1 MKVTLSGFNVD
12 VDSLREP
19 SRESKSGIG
28 VRGSGFGSRNSNPES
43 RIPKHAAHPSPES
56 LTAAYAR
63 ISHSNEPIE
72 SLRRASRRSAEKAR
86 RSNQSIIFE
95 MQHGSV
101 SEHANF
107 NFDVSGLS
115 RLATEDLE
123 HFRLGSYT
131 ERSQRYVRLT
141 DEFVIPEEIRRTP
154 YVDEFIRLVEFQNVW
169 YHELQE
175 RLLAHFV
182 EKYPEQAENPDGRKR
197 LETIAKEDARYVTSL
212 AMETQLGMTLNS
224 RTLRLMLRRFAA
236 NELTEVRRLGEML
249 HAQVEPIAPSLFPP
263 YRPNDFDQKTRP
275 ALRELAARTMVDTFI
290 FKRRVS
296 SDVELVDYTLNADN
310 KVMAALLHTVSSKSF
325 EECLKKASK
334 MIMNQRK
341 ELFKTACQYMDSYNL
356 PLREFE
362 YVYLAFDVVASA
374 ACFAQLKRHRMLTLT
389 AQQYDPGLGLTVPSS
404 IEEIRE
410 TTKFHELAGR
420 CSELHEKIKAF
431 SPVAAQYALMNAHQ
445 RRVLVSIN
453 ARELYHLTRLREDR
467 AAQWDI
473 RDKTRK
479 MVELAKHI
487 MPLTLLL
494 TGGKDQYPALYQEL
508 FGKPLPVVA
517 PPVKAEPESNPI
529 AASSDKVMERTTNDH
544 RSVMTDRS
552 ESEMRPT
559 GGKRRAASGKRP
571 RSRARRK

>member
-12 VDSLREP
+12 ADVLRDGDTMRYHVP
-19 SRESKSGIG
+19 SASPS
-28 VRGSGFGSRNSNPES
+28 SGSRRPAVLTPETV
-43 RIPKHAAHPSPES
+43 
-56 LTAAYAR
+56 TAAYAR
-63 ISHSNEPIE
+63 ISHSGETIE
-72 SLRRASRRSAEKAR
+72 ALRRASRRSMERAR
-86 RSNQSIIFE
+86 KSNQSIIFE

-101 SEHANF
+101 SEHAAF

-115 RLATEDLE
+115 RLATEELE
-123 HFRLGSYT
+123 HFRLASYT
-131 ERSQRYVRLT
+131 ERSQRYVRLA
-141 DEFVIPEEIRRTP
+141 DEFVIPEEIRATP
-154 YVDEFIRLVEFQNVW
+154 YVDEFIRLVEFQNAF
-169 YHELQE
+169 YHQLQE

-182 EKYPEQAENPDGRKR
+182 EKYPEQADNPDGRTR

-212 AMETQLGMTLNS
+212 ATETQLGMTLNS
-224 RTLRLMLRRFAA
+224 RALRLMLRRFAA
-236 NELTEVRRLGEML
+236 HPLTEVRRLGEML
-249 HAQVEPIAPSLFPP
+249 HTEVKPIAPSLFPA

-341 ELFKTACQYMDSYNL
+341 EVFKTACQYMDSHNV
-356 PLREFE
+356 PPREFE
-362 YVYLAFDVVASA
+362 YVYLTFDVVASA

-389 AQQYDPGLGLTVPSS
+389 CQQYDPGLGVTVPSS

-410 TTKFHELAGR
+410 TTKFHELTGR
-420 CSELHEKIKAF
+420 CQDLYERIKAWGQGPGF
-431 SPVAAQYALMNAHQ
+431 GDRGADARLPTAEAQALAAQYALTNAHQ
-445 RRVLVSIN
+445 RRVLVSFN
-453 ARELYHLTRLREDR
+453 ARELYHLTRLREDK

-508 FGKPLPVVA
+508 FGKPLVIA
-517 PPVKAEPESNPI
+517 PPPAELQPEPVSPLKPEGG
-529 AASSDKVMERTTNDH
+529 DTMRH
-544 RSVMTDRS
+544 RV
-552 ESEMRPT
+552 PA
-559 GGKRRAASGKRP
+559 KRVTRGAR
-571 RSRARRK
+571 RARRVARPRGRRK